1 MRRRHILRDGSATVA
16 LTALTLFA
24 GWWQVDGPATPS
36 SPGPFPLPLA
46 EMAFK
51 LVDHEGQSV
60 GPQSLVGR
68 PTMVF
73 FGFTYCPDVC
83 PTTLS
88 DITSWLDALGEV
100 AAQLNVIF
108 ITVDPARDT
117 VEVLSQYISYF
128 HGQIRGWTGSAA
140 EISRAARDF
149 RVSYEK
155 VSRGGDAY
163 TMNHTA
169 SVFLFDAGGRYI
181 SNIDYHESREFAVP
195 KILRAID
202 TQSDAS

>member
-1 MRRRHILRDGSATVA
+1 MRRRHILRYGSATVA

-46 EMAFK
+46 EMTFK

-100 AAQLNVIF
+100 DPRITSCGDLPRCFARVRQQLAAAV
-108 ITVDPARDT
+108 V
-117 VEVLSQYISYF
+117 VLI
-128 HGQIRGWTGSAA
+128 GQ
-140 EISRAARDF
+140 E
-149 RVSYEK
+149 
-155 VSRGGDAY
+155 
-163 TMNHTA
+163 
-169 SVFLFDAGGRYI
+169 
-181 SNIDYHESREFAVP
+181 
-195 KILRAID
+195 
-202 TQSDAS
+202 

>member
-1 MRRRHILRDGSATVA
+1 MRLRHILRYGSATVA

-46 EMAFK
+46 EMTFK

-117 VEVLSQYISYF
+117 VEVLSQYIKYF
-128 HGQIRGWTGSAA
+128 HAQIRGWTGSAA

-149 RVSYEK
+149 RVSAR
-155 VSRGGDAY
+155 SRPPFRFKA
-163 TMNHTA
+163 TA
-169 SVFLFDAGGRYI
+169 ALARPRPTAIPSGRPFRVWGPPVIPGRPPFL
-181 SNIDYHESREFAVP
+181 V
-195 KILRAID
+195 
-202 TQSDAS
+202 